1 MEVGNL
7 TKRNWVRNWFNLHCF
22 LCFCSIFLFVGGGFL
37 SCGEFGLYGPPYIT
51 ISNDLRHGSLDM
63 SLVTPSVSPIYLKH
77 IFIQQPCSKHG
88 NTLSADVGV
97 VTSEQ
102 VKGVQLLTVQVESH
116 WLPIHTVGYSVP
128 TSNKERR
135 KLLYPKLLL
144 VEKVC
149 L

>member
-1 MEVGNL
+1 MIQPPL
-7 TKRNWVRNWFNLHCF
+7 F
-22 LCFCSIFLFVGGGFL
+22 LVLLQHFPICWWGFL

-116 WLPIHTVGYSVP
+116 
-128 TSNKERR
+128 
-135 KLLYPKLLL
+135 
-144 VEKVC
+144 
-149 L
+149 